1 MAPYVVLLVAV
12 GIYPVGYAL
21 VLAFTSY
28 SGHFTGLANFTGSF
42 DNPFFV
48 PAIENVGVFLAI
60 WLTAL
65 VVFVVGLS
73 LVLHSLNRR
82 VAAAFRFVFYL
93 PAGLAGAAS
102 VMLWLFMLQPG
113 TSPWSFVLNGLGSH
127 SLGDSLTSPK
137 LPVVFAVIA
146 FWSGAGAWIVVMHGA
161 LATIPEEV
169 LESAKLDGANAWQ
182 TAVRVKLPLI
192 KTWIAYM
199 AIGAFAAGS
208 QIFVEPELINR
219 TTGGVTNQNWAPNQ
233 VAFGLAFRI
242 GNFNY
247 AAAERGTW
255 WLRCQYPGCS
265 SAFVARAKA
274 RFCDEHRPDNLT
286 ASRRIRS
293 IER

>member
-1 MAPYVVLLVAV
+1 
-12 GIYPVGYAL
+12 
-21 VLAFTSY
+21 
-28 SGHFTGLANFTGSF
+28 
-42 DNPFFV
+42 
-48 PAIENVGVFLAI
+48 
-60 WLTAL
+60 
-65 VVFVVGLS
+65 
-73 LVLHSLNRR
+73 
-82 VAAAFRFVFYL
+82 
-93 PAGLAGAAS
+93 
-102 VMLWLFMLQPG
+102 
-113 TSPWSFVLNGLGSH
+113 
-127 SLGDSLTSPK
+127 
-137 LPVVFAVIA
+137 
-146 FWSGAGAWIVVMHGA
+146 
-161 LATIPEEV
+161 
-169 LESAKLDGANAWQ
+169 
-182 TAVRVKLPLI
+182 LPLI

-219 TTGGVTNQNWAPNQ
+219 TTGGVTNQKWAPNQ